1 MSAVTAAFSE
11 SGHASV
17 WSGLTKRPRPLPP
30 LGVRPLDD
38 GNDIPDDLR
47 EMILKAL
54 AG

>member
-1 MSAVTAAFSE
+1 MRQY
-11 SGHASV
+11 GPASPK
-17 WSGLTKRPRPLPP
+17 GRRPLPP